1 VSEFMVVCTFKDGT
15 DMSDVRAVVAEERV
29 AAAALQAAGRLTAVR
44 LATPHGKVFLEVV
57 ADNITSAKA
66 TVEELPLAQWW
77 DLEVYP
83 LVAPA

>member
-1 VSEFMVVCTFKDGT
+1 MSEFMVVCTFKPGT
-15 DMSDVRAVVAEERV
+15 DMTEVRAVVAEERV
-29 AAAALQAAGRLTAVR
+29 AAAALQTAGRLTAIR

-57 ADNITSAKA
+57 ADDIASAQA
-66 TVEELPLAQWW
+66 TVEELPMAKWW